1 MSSTVWLKLFN
12 SNTGKVLILED
23 DYISFTSVIPD
34 LKDECIKLN
43 VMIINEM
50 VDYGDAAEGMAD
62 DIPDDIEMQK
72 FTQVQ
77 ISEAIRTLS
86 ALNRYGNEA
95 VRNDIKGM
103 LKTLTENSK
112 DYDGMSLVFIL

>member
-12 SNTGKVLILED
+12 SNTGKVLLLED

-112 DYDGMSLVFIL
+112 DYDGMALVFIL